1 MATNPDPWAAF
12 NPQPAPKSPGPR
24 VVPIVPPAPKEP
36 RLPTPQTP
44 AQARKDE
51 LAVAKLERELSEDA
65 PLSATEIEL
74 QAKKEGSDR
83 RAATIRELMG
93 PVRELYEKNIKG
105 QPASRLFGAT
115 EYIDA
120 LPNNEEFTA
129 AANTMLPLIRP
140 MIAQTA
146 KEGDSNIEMTIFQS
160 YIPNANDSDQTI
172 ERKMQML
179 EILLDG
185 MIDGKPPSVIESE
198 QKSRTSETG
207 QGRPDDGPEAALG
220 IEPGEGLSGGDDPLT
235 PSGPGSADYGK
246 TLPNMPV
253 GPSGDPVAIW
263 TENGWQGLLPPG
275 EDGRASYGI
284 VNDPSN
290 TSAGPF
296 VDLARK
302 LNREYPYGPNSK
314 AIIEA
319 ERLNDAVGEAGLG
332 DLAQQGITL
341 GLSDEGAGI
350 GAAIGKAIRGDFDLA
365 QNYQT
370 GRDAERIRLDQARET
385 QGGLGTAAEM
395 LGGFGSASVAK
406 IPQTI
411 RQAAGAGAR
420 AGGAAGFGYGE
431 GAEESSLGAF
441 AGAAVGA
448 PLAAGMQAAAPSLGR
463 VASRFFGRNV
473 PGGEDAATL
482 ARQAQEEG
490 VPVSRPIIDPGS
502 RASMARMEAQPG
514 GHTPVRESLDRTR
527 EGIAGRVEELSGAGS
542 PQEPG
547 VMGQRIQA
555 AAQRDL
561 DTRRAAAGNLYEQ
574 AAKAA
579 PNAKIVP
586 REVVRELDRQ
596 LAELMRNP
604 NRNQATISYLQS
616 VRRDFVSDKGLIPK
630 SIEDIRALRTDL
642 SDDIRTR
649 NLTMTN
655 AERLTNRIID
665 RAAKD
670 IERDLYDA
678 GPGGALARQLYREAD
693 IRWRLAKRE
702 ERQVIERLLGPSDR
716 PMRGDQTMN
725 AALAWLREGA
735 EGQTL
740 ARRMWEKLPKGDR
753 DDLAATVAD
762 KFGRRSPDEEFS
774 AAQFLAAT
782 RNIPVSSRALLFGDE
797 GAKSIANLRALTKE
811 YQAAEKSLNNSRS
824 GMVGNWANWLSGLTR
839 GGLTGTVIGGVAG
852 GIPGGVAGGLALSGG
867 EALVRRLNARML
879 MSNDVSRWLSVAPRM
894 RTPEEIAQHI
904 ERLTPIATRNPVIAQ
919 DVLGLQSS
927 LAEVFAPTRLA
938 ASNDPDQV
946 GENSSA
952 ADDPPGQR

>member
-1 MATNPDPWAAF
+1 MSTDPNDWMSKYRVAPT
-12 NPQPAPKSPGPR
+12 PQPPAPSPGGLR
-24 VVPIVPPAPKEP
+24 TIVPAAPKEP

-51 LAVAKLERELSEDA
+51 ADASLAERKLAESAKPPENSEDAAFELRNVIQKAREAKELSRTGWFATGFGADAAKGYGGTTANDVAGLLDVIGANTAFTKLQKMREDSPTGGALGQVTERELDLLKSTVASLKQSQSDEQFQRSMDDVIGAYERVLARLEGERGAAQRDDVAAGVAPAENDDDQPSE
-65 PLSATEIEL
+65 
-74 QAKKEGSDR
+74 EG
-83 RAATIRELMG
+83 
-93 PVRELYEKNIKG
+93 
-105 QPASRLFGAT
+105 
-115 EYIDA
+115 
-120 LPNNEEFTA
+120 
-129 AANTMLPLIRP
+129 
-140 MIAQTA
+140 
-146 KEGDSNIEMTIFQS
+146 
-160 YIPNANDSDQTI
+160 
-172 ERKMQML
+172 
-179 EILLDG
+179 
-185 MIDGKPPSVIESE
+185 
-198 QKSRTSETG
+198 
-207 QGRPDDGPEAALG
+207 
-220 IEPGEGLSGGDDPLT
+220 GLSVGGD
-235 PSGPGSADYGK
+235 PSSPGGPGSADYGK

-253 GPSGDPVAIW
+253 GPSGDPVVIW
-263 TENGWQGLLPPG
+263 TEHGWQGLLPSG
-275 EDGRASYGI
+275 EFAHPTYGI
-284 VNDPSN
+284 VTDPSN
-290 TSAGPF
+290 TTAGPF

-350 GAAIGKAIRGDFDLA
+350 GAAIGKAIRGDFDVA

-385 QGGLGTAAEM
+385 QGGLGTAAEI

-420 AGGAAGFGYGE
+420 AGGLAGFGYGE
-431 GAEESSLGAF
+431 GAEESALGAF

-463 VASRFFGRNV
+463 AASRFFGRNA
-473 PGGEDAATL
+473 PGGEEAATL

-586 REVVRELDRQ
+586 REVVKELDRQ

-740 ARRMWEKLPKGDR
+740 ARRMWEKLPKVDR

-797 GAKSIANLRALTKE
+797 GAKSITNLRALTKE
-811 YQAAEKSLNNSRS
+811 YQAAEKALNNSRS

-852 GIPGGVAGGLALSGG
+852 GVPGGVAGGLALSGG
-867 EALVRRLNARML
+867 EAIARRLNARML